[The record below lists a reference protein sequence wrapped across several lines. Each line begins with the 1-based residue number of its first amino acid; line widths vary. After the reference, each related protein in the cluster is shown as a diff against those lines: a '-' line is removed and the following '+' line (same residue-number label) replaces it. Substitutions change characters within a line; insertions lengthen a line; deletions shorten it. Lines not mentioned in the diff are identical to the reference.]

1 MNSLSRA
8 EVLRKCLIVFDAL
21 KRVYS
26 KGNAGLEALPG
37 WEERYQNDSEICKV
51 LREMLRDMEAPP
63 AYRARK
69 LTREEFEELEKK
81 IRTGQETGTILIP
94 YGPLDKRPEPNVPQV
109 DVRDWQKEIMENGA
123 PRDNIVWF
131 DRKGE
136 E

>member
-1 MNSLSRA
+1 M
-8 EVLRKCLIVFDAL
+8 
-21 KRVYS
+21 
-26 KGNAGLEALPG
+26 
-37 WEERYQNDSEICKV
+37 
-51 LREMLRDMEAPP
+51 LREMLREMEAPP
-63 AYRARK
+63 AYHARRM
-69 LTREEFEELEKK
+69 TREEFEELEKK
-81 IRTGQETGTILIP
+81 IRQGQETGTMLIP